1 MKFAGLLYYWLYV
14 VLFICL
20 NWFSSIKSYTT
31 RQSRQTCTTPT
42 PSIALAVI
50 SGSRVV
56 SLPQR
61 TTWRKRLRQ
70 CWVWC
75 PGFPWTIASRI
86 FCRQCIWWNIATPT
100 MEVMYISLAHGIF
113 RYQIFVLR
121 ASWANFS
128 CFKLD
133 EPYPQALV
141 LQTHYCG
148 GTCLLIANRPR
159 RRSLKAHISRYFQSW
174 VRQKVHEE
182 EVGGDDRLLHSLE
195 AHVWEI
201 SRLYD

>member
-1 MKFAGLLYYWLYV
+1 M
-14 VLFICL
+14 LFICL
-20 NWFSSIKSYTT
+20 NWLSSTKSYTM

-42 PSIALAVI
+42 PSIAFAVI

-56 SLPQR
+56 SLPQS

-75 PGFPWTIASRI
+75 PGSPWTIASRI

-100 MEVMYISLAHGIF
+100 TEVRYISLAHGIV
-113 RYQIFVLR
+113 RYQISALR
-121 ASWANFS
+121 VSWVNFS
-128 CFKLD
+128 CFKVD

-141 LQTHYCG
+141 LQTHYHG
-148 GTCLLIANRPR
+148 GTYLSIANRPR
-159 RRSLKAHISRYFQSW
+159 RKSLKVHTSRYLQSW

-182 EVGGDDRLLHSLE
+182 EAGVDDRLLHSLE

-201 SRLYD
+201 STLCE